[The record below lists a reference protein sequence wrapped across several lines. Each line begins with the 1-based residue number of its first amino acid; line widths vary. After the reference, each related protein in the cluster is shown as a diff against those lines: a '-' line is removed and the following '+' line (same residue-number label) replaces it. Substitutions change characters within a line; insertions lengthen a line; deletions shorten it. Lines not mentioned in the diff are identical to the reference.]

1 MSHIA
6 YITAV
11 DINERY
17 PQTAEGESHA
27 RDVLKK
33 KSSSSATSHH
43 ITQDSTTQTPMGD
56 CCSSSPYPFKNYVQ
70 IKKHQHRSTVEAKK
84 TCAKATD
91 TGATEPR
98 SHAREGPSLAKNHH
112 FATSSALPSTVAL
125 VALQIQYW
133 SHSRAR
139 SCVPQAR
146 KLSPIGFNRGRRTRR
161 RPAERGLL

>member
-17 PQTAEGESHA
+17 PQTAEGESRA

-43 ITQDSTTQTPMGD
+43 VTQDSTIQTPMGEW
-56 CCSSSPYPFKNYVQ
+56 CSSSPYPFENYAQ
-70 IKKHQHRSTVEAKK
+70 IKRHQHRSTVEAKK
-84 TCAKATD
+84 ACAEATD

-98 SHAREGPSLAKNHH
+98 SNAREGPSLAKNHH
-112 FATSSALPSTVAL
+112 FATEDCTAFNCC
-125 VALQIQYW
+125 
-133 SHSRAR
+133 
-139 SCVPQAR
+139 SCGNSNSGLIPQQNPF
-146 KLSPIGFNRGRRTRR
+146 LRTS
-161 RPAERGLL
+161 GT